1 MSSAPTTPDG
11 PAGTAPDALTP
22 GDAAAAPGTTRA
34 GVVIAVLVVS
44 AFVMILNETI
54 LSVALKDLTVD
65 LGVSTTTV
73 QWLTSGFLLTMAVVI
88 PTTGYL
94 LERFTPRQ
102 VFLASLTLFSLGTLI
117 SALAPG
123 FPVLLVGRVVQAC
136 GTAVMIPLL
145 MTSIMRLVPPER
157 RGSTMGTITIVIA
170 VAPAIGPTIGG
181 AILASLSWRWMFW
194 IVLPLA
200 VAALVLGAIML
211 RLPSETRS
219 VPLDVGSVVLSAI
232 GFGGILYG
240 FSTIGETGG
249 SGLPPWVP
257 IVVGAVALVVF
268 VLRQLALQKRDAALL
283 DLRPFTHRQ
292 FVVALILF
300 ALLFMSLLGAAAILL
315 PLFLQTVL
323 GEDTFWTGLAVLPG
337 GLVLGL
343 LGRPVGALYD
353 RVGARPL
360 VIPGAIMM
368 AVALWGFTLLGAGSP
383 LGAVVGIHVVLMA
396 GLGLMMTP
404 LMTEGL
410 SSLPG
415 PLYSHGSA
423 ILATLQQVA
432 GAFGTA
438 AFVTI
443 SALASVSVGGTP
455 DAQGLRVG
463 FMAAGVVGVL
473 AVVVSLFMGGRPA
486 ATEEAGD
493 DGPAPDAEFTH
504 AEPVNAE
511 PVDAESA
518 NAESAGTS
526 PAASAAPADVERADT
541 TPVPV
546 LRSTDD
552 PEAREPDGPP
562 AGVRVHGHVELV
574 GPGEAVVTLV
584 DEHGGQH
591 GRTGTRAGRYELD
604 LPTPGVWLL
613 VVSAPGHA
621 PHAERLVAPGSTPE
635 LTHRVTLPATT
646 PDRTGSRREPQPTAG
661 S

>member
-1 MSSAPTTPDG
+1 MSSAPTTPEA
-11 PAGTAPDALTP
+11 PAAGQTPDPSAPQAT
-22 GDAAAAPGTTRA
+22 APGTTRA

-88 PTTGYL
+88 PTTGFL

-102 VFLASLTLFSLGTLI
+102 VFLVSLTLFSLGTLI
-117 SALAPG
+117 SAVAPG
-123 FPVLLVGRVVQAC
+123 FAVLLVGRVVQAC

-145 MTSIMRLVPPER
+145 MTSIMRLVAPER

-181 AILASLSWRWMFW
+181 AILASLSWRWMFF

-200 VAALVLGAIML
+200 VAALILGAIML
-211 RLPSETRS
+211 RLPSETRK
-219 VPLDVGSVVLSAI
+219 VPLDLLSVLLSAI

-240 FSTIGETGG
+240 FSTIGESGG

-257 IVVGAVALVVF
+257 IVIGAVALVLF
-268 VLRQLALQKRDAALL
+268 VLRQLALQKRDVALL
-283 DLRPFTHRQ
+283 DLRPFTYRP
-292 FVVALILF
+292 FVVSIILA

-323 GEDTFWTGLAVLPG
+323 GEGTFMTGLAVLPG
-337 GLVLGL
+337 GLVLGV
-343 LGRPVGALYD
+343 LGRPVGAIYD

-360 VIPGAIMM
+360 VIPGSIMM
-368 AVALWGFTLLGAGSP
+368 AVALWLFTLLGAGSP
-383 LGAVVGIHVVLMA
+383 LGAVIGIHVLLMA

-443 SALASVSVGGTP
+443 SAVASVSLSGTP

-473 AVVVSLFMGGRPA
+473 AFVVSLFMGGK
-486 ATEEAGD
+486 
-493 DGPAPDAEFTH
+493 PAPDADT
-504 AEPVNAE
+504 
-511 PVDAESA
+511 D
-518 NAESAGTS
+518 
-526 PAASAAPADVERADT
+526 APADAT
-541 TPVPV
+541 TVMAGP
-546 LRSTDD
+546 TDAE
-552 PEAREPDGPP
+552 PARTRTFDDGSAPGP
-562 AGVRVHGHVELV
+562 AGAVPTDAGSRRPLVTPGGYGTRPVVRGHVGLE

-584 DEHGGQH
+584 DEHGAQH
-591 GRTGTRAGRYELD
+591 GRARTRSGDYEFV
-604 LPTPGVWLL
+604 LPSPGAWLL

-621 PHAERLVAPGSTPE
+621 PHAARLIAEGARPV
-635 LTHRVTLPATT
+635 LTHDVTLPAA
-646 PDRTGSRREPQPTAG
+646 PAPASGGPVSSPREPEPAAG
-661 S
+661 A

>member
-1 MSSAPTTPDG
+1 MSSAPTTSDAP
-11 PAGTAPDALTP
+11 GTAPPAA
-22 GDAAAAPGTTRA
+22 GAAAPGTTRA
-34 GVVIAVLVVS
+34 GVVITVLVVS

-88 PTTGYL
+88 PTTGFL

-102 VFLASLTLFSLGTLI
+102 VFLASLTMFSLGTLI

-123 FPVLLVGRVVQAC
+123 FGVLLVGRVVQAC

-181 AILASLSWRWMFW
+181 AVLASLSWRWMFW

-200 VAALVLGAIML
+200 VAALILGAFLM

-219 VPLDVGSVVLSAI
+219 VPLDLFSVLLSAL

-240 FSTIGETGG
+240 FSTIGEAGG
-249 SGLPPWVP
+249 GAAVPPWVP
-257 IVVGAVALVVF
+257 LVIGAVALVLF
-268 VLRQLALQKRDAALL
+268 VARQLSLQKRHAALL
-283 DLRPFTHRQ
+283 DLRPFTHRP
-292 FVVALILF
+292 FVVSIILA

-353 RVGARPL
+353 RFGARPL
-360 VIPGAIMM
+360 VIPGAVAM
-368 AVALWGFTLLGAGSP
+368 AVALWLFTLLGAGSP
-383 LGAVVGIHVVLMA
+383 LGAVVAIHVLLMA

-404 LMTEGL
+404 LMTDGL

-443 SALASVSVGGTP
+443 SAIASVSLGGTP

-473 AVVVSLFMGGRPA
+473 AVIVSLFMGGRPP
-486 ATEEAGD
+486 AT
-493 DGPAPDAEFTH
+493 
-504 AEPVNAE
+504 AEPTTSAE
-511 PVDAESA
+511 
-518 NAESAGTS
+518 
-526 PAASAAPADVERADT
+526 PADVERADDT
-541 TPVPV
+541 APIPVGHA
-546 LRSTDD
+546 DD
-552 PEAREPDGPP
+552 HPDRHRPDRP
-562 AGVRVHGHVELV
+562 AGVRVHGHVDLA
-574 GPGEAVVTLV
+574 GPGEAMVTLV

-591 GRTGTRAGRYELD
+591 GRTGTRAGHYELD
-604 LPTPGVWLL
+604 LPTPGAWLL

-621 PHAERLVAPGSTPE
+621 PHAERLVAAGSTPE
-635 LTHRVTLPATT
+635 LTHHVALPAST
-646 PDRTGSRREPQPTAG
+646 PADRTGRTREPQPAAG

>member
-1 MSSAPTTPDG
+1 MSSAPTTSDLPG
-11 PAGTAPDALTP
+11 AAPPAADAT
-22 GDAAAAPGTTRA
+22 APGTTRA

-88 PTTGYL
+88 PTTGFL

-102 VFLASLTLFSLGTLI
+102 VFLASLTMFSIGTLVC
-117 SALAPG
+117 ALAPG

-200 VAALVLGAIML
+200 VAALVLGAVLM

-219 VPLDVGSVVLSAI
+219 VPLDLFSVLLSAL

-240 FSTIGETGG
+240 FSTIGEAGG
-249 SGLPPWVP
+249 GAALPPWVP
-257 IVVGAVALVVF
+257 LVVGAVALVLF
-268 VLRQLALQKRDAALL
+268 ILRQLSLQKRHAALL
-283 DLRPFTHRQ
+283 DLRPFTHRP
-292 FVVALILF
+292 FVVSIILA

-353 RVGARPL
+353 RFGARPL
-360 VIPGAIMM
+360 VIPGAVAM
-368 AVALWGFTLLGAGSP
+368 AVALWLFTLLGAGSP
-383 LGAVVGIHVVLMA
+383 LGAVVAIHVLLMA

-404 LMTEGL
+404 LMTDGL

-415 PLYSHGSA
+415 ALYSHGSA

-443 SALASVSVGGTP
+443 SALASVSLGGTP

-473 AVVVSLFMGGRPA
+473 AVIVSLFMGGRPA
-486 ATEEAGD
+486 TTPDPLDEAG
-493 DGPAPDAEFTH
+493 PTPD
-504 AEPVNAE
+504 
-511 PVDAESA
+511 
-518 NAESAGTS
+518 
-526 PAASAAPADVERADT
+526 AASATDAPTAVGEPTDAGPTDAGPTGLARADGT
-541 TPVPV
+541 VPTETV
-546 LRSTDD
+546 RVADTAA
-552 PEAREPDGPP
+552 AR
-562 AGVRVHGHVELV
+562 VRVHGHVDLA
-574 GPGEAVVTLV
+574 GPGEAMVTLV

-604 LPTPGVWLL
+604 LPTPGAWLL

-621 PHAERLVAPGSTPE
+621 PHAERLVAADATSE
-635 LTHRVTLPATT
+635 LTHHVTLPAAT
-646 PDRTGSRREPQPTAG
+646 PNASSDRTSTTREPQPAAG

>member
-1 MSSAPTTPDG
+1 MSSAPTTSD
-11 PAGTAPDALTP
+11 APGAT
-22 GDAAAAPGTTRA
+22 APGTTRA

-88 PTTGYL
+88 PTTGFL

-102 VFLASLTLFSLGTLI
+102 VFLASLTMFSLGTLI
-117 SALAPG
+117 CALAPG
-123 FPVLLVGRVVQAC
+123 FAVLLVGRVVQAC

-181 AILASLSWRWMFW
+181 AVLASLSWRWMFW

-200 VAALVLGAIML
+200 VAALILGAFLMK
-211 RLPSETRS
+211 LPSETRS
-219 VPLDVGSVVLSAI
+219 VPLDLFSVLLSAL

-240 FSTIGETGG
+240 FSTIGEAGG
-249 SGLPPWVP
+249 GAALPPWVP
-257 IVVGAVALVVF
+257 LVIGAVSLALF
-268 VLRQLALQKRDAALL
+268 VSRQLSLQKRHAALL
-283 DLRPFTHRQ
+283 DLRPFTHRP
-292 FVVALILF
+292 FVISIILA

-360 VIPGAIMM
+360 VIPGSIMM
-368 AVALWGFTLLGAGSP
+368 AAALWLFTLLGAGSP
-383 LGAVVGIHVVLMA
+383 LGAVVAIHVLLMA

-404 LMTEGL
+404 LMTDGL

-443 SALASVSVGGTP
+443 SALASASLVGTP

-486 ATEEAGD
+486 ATPDPVGD
-493 DGPAPDAEFTH
+493 DGPAPDAALINAGPAGS
-504 AEPVNAE
+504 AELAALEQAAHE
-511 PVDAESA
+511 PADDH
-518 NAESAGTS
+518 
-526 PAASAAPADVERADT
+526 APADEARADT
-541 TPVPV
+541 APIPVASIPV
-546 LRSTDD
+546 AQPVDGTD
-552 PEAREPDGPP
+552 ARVPHEP
-562 AGVRVHGHVELV
+562 AEQAIGVRVHGHVDLA
-574 GPGEAVVTLV
+574 GPGEAMVTLV

-591 GRTGTRAGRYELD
+591 GRTGTRSGRYALEL
-604 LPTPGVWLL
+604 PAPGAWLL

-621 PHAERLVAPGSTPE
+621 PRAERLVAAAGTPE
-635 LTHRVTLPATT
+635 LTHHVRLTATSPSSGEPST
-646 PDRTGSRREPQPTAG
+646 PREPQPAAG